1 MSLVND
7 ALKRASESSRSRP
20 AAKLSFAP
28 PEAGPVRRKRSAPL
42 AAVIILGA
50 ISSLVVLCVVA
61 LTTDW
66 IGPAPTQAVGPVAE
80 TNKPVEIIP
89 DLPKRSATPTPA
101 PAPAMSTPVKT
112 VAPDPMPVT
121 ITEPVSPPAPA
132 PVQPQVTEPQP
143 VVVQAEPKPQ
153 PQVEPKPTFD
163 TYTVQSGDTLSS
175 IAERFYGKAT
185 AWRKLHELNSDRI
198 ANPNRLVVGMTLRVP
213 AK

>member
-28 PEAGPVRRKRSAPL
+28 PEAGPVRRKRTAPL

-66 IGPAPTQAVGPVAE
+66 IGPAPTQAAGPAAE
-80 TNKPVEIIP
+80 TDKPVEIIP
-89 DLPKRSATPTPA
+89 DLPKRSATPKAA

-143 VVVQAEPKPQ
+143 VVVQA
-153 PQVEPKPTFD
+153 EPKPTFD